1 MEKILYI
8 VAAALII
15 FWLVGIVLYSADGM
29 IHLLLILAAISFLV
43 EFISD
48 RKKIGIAKERDEH
61 IN

>member
-8 VAAALII
+8 VAAVLMI
-15 FWLVGIVLYSADGM
+15 FWLVGITLYSAGGM
-29 IHLLLILAAISFLV
+29 IHLLLVLAAISFLV

-48 RKKIGIAKERDEH
+48 RKKIGVAKGRNEH